1 MAYEV
6 QHLSASDFKINGH
19 YVYKDANGNWISN
32 PPIDSSNTNL
42 NQAVTEIIKS
52 LERV

>member
-6 QHLSASDFKINGH
+6 QHLSSTDFKINGH
-19 YVYKDANGNWISN
+19 YVYKDANGNWIAN
-32 PPIDSSNTNL
+32 PPIDSSDTDL
-42 NQAVTEIIKS
+42 NQAVTRIIKD